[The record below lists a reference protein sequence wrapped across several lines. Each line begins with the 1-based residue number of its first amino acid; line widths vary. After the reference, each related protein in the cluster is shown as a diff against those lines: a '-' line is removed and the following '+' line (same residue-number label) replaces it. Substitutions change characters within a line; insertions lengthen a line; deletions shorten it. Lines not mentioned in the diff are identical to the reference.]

1 MRGVSRDAASTDRG
15 VSITLNYILALGISA
30 LLVTGLLVA
39 GGNFVQDQRE
49 RVIEGEMTIIGQHL
63 ASNMESV
70 DRYANA
76 SDDELDAAYINQTFQ
91 SSVTG
96 SSYSIQLEE
105 DPDQLVLQ
113 SNSPSVTVR
122 INTTVQSDLDTDS
135 FANGGSISVQYDPD
149 SEQLVIRN
157 A

>member
-1 MRGVSRDAASTDRG
+1 MKGKTHRSPKRDRG

-76 SDDELDAAYINQTFQ
+76 SDGDIEAAYINQTFQ

-105 DPDQLVLQ
+105 NPDQLVLQ

-122 INTTVQSDLDTDS
+122 INTTVEHDLDTDS

-149 SEQLVIRN
+149 EDELVIRN